1 MKLQFRSGKKALLGL
16 ALSLTVSAF
25 TIPAYAAGAA
35 SGTYVTT
42 GSDTF
47 WKISQ
52 KLHLDLNAL
61 MAANPSVN
69 PYNMYAGLTLRLPTT
84 AATATTAT
92 TASAQNTVHTVSGQT
107 LSYSKALDI
116 VATAYD
122 DSMEDNGGWG
132 AYDYFGNPLKVG
144 TIAVDPKVIPLGTK
158 VYVTGIRFDGMPQE
172 MVATASDI
180 GGAIK
185 GNRIDIFI
193 PGSYGNIDDF
203 GFQNVKVYVLSG
215 SQ

>member
-1 MKLQFRSGKKALLGL
+1 MKWQFRSGKKALLGL
-16 ALSLTVSAF
+16 VLTLSVSAF

-35 SGTYVTT
+35 PGNYVTNST
-42 GSDTF
+42 DTF

-52 KLHLDLNAL
+52 KLNLDLNAL

-69 PYNMYAGLTLRLPTT
+69 PYNMYAGLTLRLPTAAAT
-84 AATATTAT
+84 AATAVAP
-92 TASAQNTVHTVSGQT
+92 NTVHTGSGQT
-107 LSYSKALDI
+107 LAYSKALDI

-158 VYVTGIRFDGMPQE
+158 VYVTGIRFDGMPQA
-172 MVATASDI
+172 MVATANDI

-193 PGSYGNIDDF
+193 PGAYGNIDDF
-203 GFQNVKVYVLSG
+203 GFQNVKVYVLTG
-215 SQ
+215 AQ